1 MCGRRTAGG
10 AAAARRA
17 ALRGGARRDPFGA
30 FRAVDARHDI
40 VPRRRPARA
49 ADEKLHLDSVLN
61 DKDKVIKAEEAEAG
75 PGDGKFFVIKTDDN
89 ITSLEVG
96 DVYRNEQKTFF
107 KVTGIQSKG
116 SQGGEFSV
124 QRTAGKA
131 EPDRKFQRVSG
142 VGPVTIVARIT
153 LLDLYVT
160 GGFFMHPI
168 ALMGMLVI
176 LLALNCVWIYRRNA
190 QIPPRFVEEARKALE
205 AGDVEKFEDLA
216 LKERGLFPGICR
228 ALADRFDSSTPEE
241 IKSRAEIAAGG
252 LIGKLRVPTKA
263 VNFCEQA
270 VNNDGGW
277 RYTPKSDESD
287 FSVTAWFLQA
297 LKTARLAQLKFDSA
311 IFSQGLA
318 YLNSVTDQ
326 GASKE
331 SSGAVGYQV
340 SRTGGGGGNGH
351 PALTAAGM
359 MVRQF
364 NGTGVKNHLL
374 VKGAELTQRDPP
386 RWGNKDFYQWYY
398 ATYAMHNMGGE
409 YRIWWNQRIRD
420 MLLENQ
426 SHEGDTAGSWDP
438 DRDRWGK
445 AGGRVYTTALGALCL
460 EVYYRYSEALNSF
473 GTAPDLDEL
482 FFE

>member
-1 MCGRRTAGG
+1 MKRSHLPTNPNTVCPERRVSRGLGHPNEITAQVRSQRRPRGTRRS
-10 AAAARRA
+10 ARGSGVQHARGVWGNRSLFRVLLALLALAFLAVAPVRA
-17 ALRGGARRDPFGA
+17 AEPNLD
-30 FRAVDARHDI
+30 
-40 VPRRRPARA
+40 
-49 ADEKLHLDSVLN
+49 LDSLVN

-153 LLDLYVT
+153 LLDLYVM

-190 QIPPRFVEEARKALE
+190 QIPPRFVEEARKALD

-263 VNFCEQA
+263 LNLVAAAAPLLGLLGTIVGMVIVFEA
-270 VNNDGGW
+270 VASATGAA
-277 RYTPKSDESD
+277 K
-287 FSVTAWFLQA
+287 AQA
-297 LKTARLAQLKFDSA
+297 LAAGIRVKLFCTAAALSVAIPALFLYFIFNQKLSDLISQCESLTELFLHQLTQLKRKAARS
-311 IFSQGLA
+311 
-318 YLNSVTDQ
+318 
-326 GASKE
+326 
-331 SSGAVGYQV
+331 
-340 SRTGGGGGNGH
+340 GGGADDEVADAK
-351 PALTAAGM
+351 PRDARAGK
-359 MVRQF
+359 
-364 NGTGVKNHLL
+364 T
-374 VKGAELTQRDPP
+374 
-386 RWGNKDFYQWYY
+386 
-398 ATYAMHNMGGE
+398 
-409 YRIWWNQRIRD
+409 
-420 MLLENQ
+420 
-426 SHEGDTAGSWDP
+426 SAGKSA
-438 DRDRWGK
+438 GK
-445 AGGRVYTTALGALCL
+445 AA
-460 EVYYRYSEALNSF
+460 EAKE
-473 GTAPDLDEL
+473 DE
-482 FFE
+482 